1 MGKGILDKLNLKVA
15 AVAAALIIGLVNTAL
30 IAYVSKK
37 STADPC
43 VVDIWKISENKAL
56 SISLTSKDRKPEE
69 VKNEL
74 DGYMREMRVRLS
86 NIKPEEH
93 GCSFVAVKGS
103 ILGDAKDITDI
114 VTKGMK

>member
-1 MGKGILDKLNLKVA
+1 MGKGILDKLNSKTVA
-15 AVAAALIIGLVNTAL
+15 LAVAAALIIGLVNTAL

-37 STADPC
+37 STANPC

-74 DGYMREMRVRLS
+74 L
-86 NIKPEEH
+86 P
-93 GCSFVAVKGS
+93 CQ
-103 ILGDAKDITDI
+103 IL
-114 VTKGMK
+114 